1 MPVKLRPSGLG
12 SGIDEDRPDYTA
24 YSGGWDVGRMY
35 ETRGGPDSLRASSVP
50 DHQRPDDTIEPRGDL
65 GTGQGAV
72 SEELRRME
80 GLGEA
85 GGN

>member
-1 MPVKLRPSGLG
+1 
-12 SGIDEDRPDYTA
+12 
-24 YSGGWDVGRMY
+24 MY

-65 GTGQGAV
+65 GTGQAAV
-72 SEELRRME
+72 SEELRRMK